1 MKHLPHYLNNP
12 MTKLTTITFFLFFT
26 VHGLNAQKDGQIVIG
41 SKHVIHSD
49 VLDED
54 REYWIS
60 MPESYHQ
67 EGSSHKHYPL
77 LIVLDGRLHFR
88 SVSGMVN
95 YMSAGYNRNRRIP
108 EMIVV
113 AIQNVSRTR
122 DFTPDKIVTSRKNDF
137 GGGDNFLSF
146 LETELIPDLDSRFR
160 TMPYRILF
168 GHSLGGLLATHAY
181 MKAETLFN
189 AFIAVDPSFGGWD
202 AETMDKKLD
211 TVTDQSFERFIYF
224 ATANWGKR
232 NIRNR
237 DRHLRLYEALNSKCE
252 GGFPAKLEYFEDENH
267 GSVPPIAFHNGI
279 SEIFKGYDVSA
290 RDIGSKADLA
300 QHFQSLSERLSFS
313 FNPPE
318 TLVNSIGYRMLTSRN
333 KNERLKALEFFTLNT
348 ENYPASSNAFDSLG
362 EAYEALGDKPKAI
375 SSYQKSLELNP
386 NNEHAE
392 IRIESLKK

>member
-1 MKHLPHYLNNP
+1 MSRFLS
-12 MTKLTTITFFLFFT
+12 LTLVLLFT
-26 VHGLNAQKDGQIVIG
+26 VHSLNAQGEDQIIIG
-41 SKHVIHSD
+41 SKQVIHSD

-60 MPESYHQ
+60 LPESYDQ

-77 LIVLDGRLHFR
+77 LIVLDGRVHFR
-88 SVSGMVN
+88 SITGMVN

-122 DFTPDKIVTSRKNDF
+122 DFTPDKIVTRRKNDF

-146 LETELIPDLDSRFR
+146 LETELIPDLDSKFR
-160 TMPYRILF
+160 TIPYRILF

-189 AFIAVDPSFGGWD
+189 AFIAVDPSFGSWD
-202 AETMDKKLD
+202 AGTMDKKLD
-211 TVTDQSFERFIYF
+211 AVTDQSFERFIYM

-237 DRHLRLYEALNSKCE
+237 NRHVRLYESLNSKSVGE
-252 GGFPAKLEYFEDENH
+252 FPAKLEYFENENH
-267 GSVPPIAFHNGI
+267 GSVPPIAFYHGI
-279 SEIFKGYDVSA
+279 SAIFDGYGISDRDVE
-290 RDIGSKADLA
+290 SKASLV
-300 QHFQSLSERLSFS
+300 QHFQSISERLSYS

-318 TLVNSIGYRMLTSRN
+318 PLVNSVGYRKLRSRN
-333 KNERLKALEFFTLNT
+333 EEERSQALEFFKLNT
-348 ENYPASSNAFDSLG
+348 ENYPDSYNAFDSLG
-362 EAYEALGDKPKAI
+362 EAYEALGEKTKAI
-375 SSYQKSLELNP
+375 DSYQKSLELNP
-386 NNEHAE
+386 GNQHAS
-392 IRIESLKK
+392 IRIAGLKK